1 MLSRLF
7 DQGLAT
13 ALCELSRVAPRG
25 RAHHCMH
32 GADDEA
38 VHRLFVAMQP
48 GSYIQPHR
56 HLDPLKTESL
66 VVLQGALGF
75 IEFDGSGTVI
85 ARSVLG
91 KGGPGM
97 GIDIPPGCWHGIVA
111 LDADTLFFETKAG
124 PLPRIDGSGTCGL
137 GSAGGE
143 SGGGQG
149 IAAAAEPF
157 QRLNGTTLLST
168 TLVLAEWG
176 FSCGVMAPR

>member
-111 LDADTLFFETKAG
+111 LDTDTLFFETKAG
-124 PLPRIDGSGTCGL
+124 PYRALMSQER
-137 GSAGGE
+137 
-143 SGGGQG
+143 
-149 IAAAAEPF
+149 AA
-157 QRLNGTTLLST
+157 
-168 TLVLAEWG
+168 W
-176 FSCGVMAPR
+176 APREESPAAGKELLRLQSLFNA